1 MTNRIEKKEMKVVV
15 FSLDNKEYALDVEH
29 VVSIERMQK
38 FTRVPH
44 VPPYIKGVINLR
56 GVIIPII
63 DLRIR
68 MGMEEVPYDH
78 HSRIIIVEMDNKEVG
93 LIVDAANDVMNIQV
107 EHIESQP
114 DIIGKNKQDYIMG
127 VLRYNNRLLILL
139 KLEQVLNL
147 QEDREKE

>member
-44 VPPYIKGVINLR
+44 VPPYIKGVI
-56 GVIIPII
+56 IMPII
-63 DLRIR
+63 DVRVR